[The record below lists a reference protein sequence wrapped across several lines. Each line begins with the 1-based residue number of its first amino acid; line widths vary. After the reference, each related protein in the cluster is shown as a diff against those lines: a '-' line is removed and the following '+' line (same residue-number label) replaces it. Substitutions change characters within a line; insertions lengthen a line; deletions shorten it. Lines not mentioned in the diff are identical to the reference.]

1 MIRSKAQAKRIVLG
15 QLASYLRRENI
26 VDGVDDNRDIEL
38 MENAQREL
46 IAEFEKRARNEL
58 YS

>member
-26 VDGVDDNRDIEL
+26 VDEIDDDRDVEL
-38 MENAQREL
+38 MENAQQEL
-46 IAEFEKRARNEL
+46 IAEFEKRSRGEA